1 MKSLQQK
8 LMESL
13 IEDVPAQIEQPK
25 QLSAGDDVL
34 VDWDGEQVTAIVVS
48 VADDV
53 VKVNR
58 VIDGETV
65 DRDYTLSQIQSL
77 EEPVEVVTDITE
89 SVALTALVQQW
100 DDTYGENFAKEYPEA
115 FKKMKAKNS
124 KTLTDIEA
132 VWLDVYGEQFK
143 DEYQGIY
150 TALSKTLNEDCDEVD
165 ENITESLE
173 SEQFI
178 NRIKA
183 LDAKFEL
190 YHHNTGSFA
199 KHKTFDDIYAEFDA
213 LEDDLIEKI
222 MGYTG
227 EKYAGVNIE
236 LVYSDSTGQEL
247 VNDLMNLGADLQEF
261 AKANAYNDIEQ
272 YGQTI
277 HGLGAKLNYLL
288 TFNENLNEASQDSKL
303 NHLKDVSFTD
313 LVFPRGDANLR
324 TYQSII
330 KKQILFDFNNKAV
343 EQFLKEARW
352 IQFSEDD
359 DTLSAKDAGLEI
371 RRQFEKWF
379 KGMEHL
385 YESAQTISEAVVNDK
400 ESFKEYAE
408 TVMKQAHGDDYDQAI
423 VDKMV
428 DDIAAEV
435 GDDWG
440 AAVGQ
445 LTSGLG
451 EELKALPDAT
461 SNGDGIAM
469 RTESKDLAPK
479 EYDALSDKDK
489 KRYVYNKETDT
500 WMFDSTLSE
509 AADAEDDEEAK
520 SKEYDAGFAAGED
533 DTVNEEDCPYEEG
546 TDEAKDWCEGYK
558 AGSKK

>member
-25 QLSAGDDVL
+25 QLAAGDDVL
-34 VDWDGEQVTAIVVS
+34 VDWDGEQVTGIVVS
-48 VADDV
+48 VVDGI

-65 DRDYTLSQIQSL
+65 DRDYTLSQLQSL
-77 EEPVEVVTDITE
+77 EEPIEVEAVTDITE
-89 SVALTALVQQW
+89 SAALTALVQQW
-100 DDTYGENFAKEYPEA
+100 DDMYGENFAKEYPEA

-132 VWLDVYGEQFK
+132 VWLDIYGERFK

-150 TALSKTLNEDCDEVD
+150 TALSKTLNEDGDEVD
-165 ENITESLE
+165 ENVNEAKIEDVAAKVDAVHGYKNGRYIVFAAKTQANIETVKKNLTKHYNIDAKSMYDDGNVNAKLPFEVHVLSSAFNMTLNESLE

-199 KHKTFDDIYAEFDA
+199 KHKTFDDIYTEFDQ

-227 EKYAGVNIE
+227 EKYTGVNID
-236 LVYSDSTGQEL
+236 LVYSDNTGQEL
-247 VNDLMNLGADLQEF
+247 VNDLMNLGSGLQEF
-261 AKANAYNDIEQ
+261 AKANGYSDIEQ

-288 TFNENLNEASQDSKL
+288 TFNEN
-303 NHLKDVSFTD
+303 V
-313 LVFPRGDANLR
+313 
-324 TYQSII
+324 
-330 KKQILFDFNNKAV
+330 
-343 EQFLKEARW
+343 
-352 IQFSEDD
+352 
-359 DTLSAKDAGLEI
+359 
-371 RRQFEKWF
+371 
-379 KGMEHL
+379 
-385 YESAQTISEAVVNDK
+385 SEAVVNDK

-408 TVMKQAHGDDYDQAI
+408 TVMKQAHGDNYDQAI

-428 DDIAAEV
+428 DDIASEV

-451 EELKALPDAT
+451 EDLKPLPNAT
-461 SNGDGIAM
+461 SNADGVAM

-479 EYDALSDKDK
+479 EYEALSDKDK

-500 WMFDSTLSE
+500 WMFDSIVSE
-509 AADAEDDEEAK
+509 AVDKEDEEPK
-520 SKEYDAGFAAGED
+520 SKEYEAGLAAGEEG
-533 DTVNEEDCPYEEG
+533 TLNEEDCPYEAG
-546 TDEAKDWCEGYK
+546 TDEAKDWSEGYK
-558 AGSKK
+558 AGCKQ